1 LTFTLFFQGGE
12 KVKKRK
18 LTEFGKL
25 VNDRLAELNM
35 TQKELSQLI
44 GTSEPYLSM
53 ILRGARSGKKY
64 KEKIKKILKL

>member
-1 LTFTLFFQGGE
+1 M
-12 KVKKRK
+12 KKRK
-18 LTEFGKL
+18 LTDFGKL

-53 ILRGARSGKKY
+53 ILHGERSGKKY
-64 KEKIKKILKL
+64 MDKIKEILKL